1 MSKTCF
7 LLNSLLGFFFLLQ
20 GDLVFY
26 VNSFAQGVAATG
38 LPSSVYAMVDLYGK
52 CVQATVMNRTEPTS
66 LPRPL
71 LSKIQLQF
79 I

>member
-1 MSKTCF
+1 
-7 LLNSLLGFFFLLQ
+7 LQ

-71 LSKIQLQF
+71 LSKIRYNLF
-79 I
+79 

>member
-7 LLNSLLGFFFLLQ
+7 LLISLLGFFFLLQ